1 MINSAC
7 VSFVFVGT
15 PARDYTL
22 VVKALFAQIVKQLLR
37 TVGLDH

>member
-1 MINSAC
+1 MLE
-7 VSFVFVGT
+7 FGMRLVFIRRYTRAG
-15 PARDYTL
+15 YTL

>member
-1 MINSAC
+1 MLE
-7 VSFVFVGT
+7 FGMRLVFIRGI